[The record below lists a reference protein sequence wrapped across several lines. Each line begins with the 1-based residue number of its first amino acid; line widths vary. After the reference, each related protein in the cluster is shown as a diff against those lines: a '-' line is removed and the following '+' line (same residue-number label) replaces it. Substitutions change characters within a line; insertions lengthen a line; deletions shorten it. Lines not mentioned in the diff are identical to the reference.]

1 MLAPLPPQPL
11 PGQDRTEIAPPA
23 PPQRIGSYP
32 PQTLGTYPPQ
42 RLNELVAEDPGS
54 P

>member
-11 PGQDRTEIAPPA
+11 PGQDRTEIAPAA
-23 PPQRIGSYP
+23 PPQRIGTYP

-42 RLNELVAEDPGS
+42 RLTDQVSEGQGNS
-54 P
+54 